1 MSFFESFKEE
11 YERTQTVEMTFRQY
25 LEACRNDPMMY
36 ATAAQRLLKAI
47 GEPTF
52 IDTRNDERLG
62 RLFQGRKI
70 KVYESFKDFYG
81 MEEVVE
87 EVVGFLT
94 QAAQGLECSR
104 QVMFCVGPVGSAK
117 SSLVERLKK
126 LGEKYPIYV
135 LRAYNKAKGQ
145 WENSPCFESPL
156 GVVDFTKHG
165 DQVSEEYGIPKRY
178 LAQIMSPWAVK
189 RLNENDGDITKFKVV
204 KMYPSI
210 LNQIGITKVEPGDD
224 NGASDVSSLIGKV
237 NIRELENFSQ
247 NDVDSYNFCGGLNVT
262 TQGLLDMVEL
272 YKSPIKTLHPLLTAT
287 QEQHYN
293 GTENFGALPYS
304 GIILAHSN
312 ITEWNS
318 FRNNK
323 NNEAFL
329 DRVCVIKVPYVLRT
343 SEEAQIYQKMLTS
356 SELSSAPCA
365 PGTIEML
372 AKYSVLTR
380 LKQPE
385 NSTLYSKMQVY
396 NGENIK
402 DKDPRAKS
410 YEEYR
415 ELASQQD
422 GAAEGTEGSSTRFAF
437 KVLSKVFNYP
447 GANEIAANPIHLM
460 YVLEKAIEAEDL
472 PAAEEE
478 RRISFIK
485 GILAPDY
492 AEMLTREIQQC
503 YLESFSEYAQNI
515 FERYVMFADHWVQDR
530 EYRDSDTGQVM
541 DRSILNAELE
551 KIEKSASVANP
562 KDFRNEVV
570 SFVLRAQANNGGK
583 MPRWD
588 SYNKMKKVIEHKI
601 STSMEDLLPV
611 ISFGKKSNTEDERK
625 HRDFVERMVSKGYT
639 ESQVRLLVE
648 WHVRYMKHN

>member
-11 YERTQTVEMTFRQY
+11 YDRTQQVEMSFQNY
-25 LEACRNDPMMY
+25 LELCSKEPMAY

-47 GEPTF
+47 GEP
-52 IDTRNDERLG
+52 IILDTRNDDRLS
-62 RLFQGRKI
+62 RLFQGRKV
-70 KVYESFKDFYG
+70 KTYEPFKDFYG
-81 MEEVVE
+81 MEETIEDVVS
-87 EVVGFLT
+87 FLT

-135 LRAYNKAKGQ
+135 LRAFNKAKGY

-156 GVVDFTKHG
+156 GLVDYSKHG
-165 DQVSEEYGIPKRY
+165 EQVSKEYNIPKRY
-178 LAQIMSPWAVK
+178 LTQIASPWAVK
-189 RLNENDGDITKFKVV
+189 RLRENNGDLTKFTVV
-204 KMYPSI
+204 KMFPSI

-237 NIRELENFSQ
+237 NIRELENFCQS
-247 NDVDSYNFCGGLNVT
+247 DVDSYNFCGGLNVT

-293 GTENFGALPYS
+293 GTENFGAMPYN
-304 GIILAHSN
+304 GVILAHSN
-312 ITEWNS
+312 ITEWDT

-329 DRVCVIKVPYVLRT
+329 DRVCVIKVPYVLRIT
-343 SEEAQIYQKMLTS
+343 EEAQIYEKMLSS

-385 NSTLYSKMQVY
+385 NSTLYSKLQVY
-396 NGENIK
+396 DGQNIK
-402 DKDPRAKS
+402 DKDPKAKS

-415 ELASQQD
+415 ELSAQQE

-447 GANEIAANPIHLM
+447 GSNEIAANPIHLM

-472 PAAEEE
+472 PPAEEE
-478 RRISFIK
+478 RRVSFIK

-492 AEMLTREIQQC
+492 AEMLTREIQSS
-503 YLESFSEYAQNI
+503 YLESFGDYAQNI
-515 FERYVMFADHWVQDR
+515 FERYITFVDYWVESRD
-530 EYRDSDTGQVM
+530 YRDFDTGQVM
-541 DRSILNAELE
+541 DRSVLNAELE
-551 KIEKSASVANP
+551 KIERGVGLANT
-562 KDFRNEVV
+562 KDFRSEVL
-570 SFVLRAQANNGGK
+570 SFVLRHQAAHEGK

-588 SYNKMKKVIEHKI
+588 SYNKMKKVIETKI
-601 STSMEDLLPV
+601 ATSMEDLLPV

-625 HRDFVERMVSKGYT
+625 HKDFVERMVSKGYT
-639 ESQVRLLVE
+639 EAQVRLLVD